1 MKIRVLIIEDEKLST
16 EKLIRTLLSIDPEI
30 DVSATSRSVEESIEI
45 LENESFDLIFSDIQL
60 TDGLSFSIFQKIQ
73 IDTPVIFTTAYD
85 QYAIEAFRTNSVD
98 YLLKPI
104 RKALLQEALDKFWRL
119 RNANSPQVDFNV
131 LLKTINENKKSYKQR
146 FLVQSRASELKTI
159 QLNEIAYFFAD
170 GRYAYIVCKDASK
183 YIAEENLSHLKKEL
197 NPDVFFQINRKFIVH
212 IDSIAQIIKY
222 SNSRLKVNLNPPGDE
237 ETIVSAER
245 VSVFKEWLG
254 K

>member
-16 EKLIRTLLSIDPEI
+16 EKLIRTLLSIDSEI
-30 DVSATSRSVEESIEI
+30 DVSATTRSVEESIEI

-245 VSVFKEWLG
+245 VSEFKEWLG